1 MSTQIERLAI
11 ELLSLPTPSRSLLVK
26 QLISS
31 LEETEAP
38 EVSDA
43 WLKEIERRDVEVS
56 EGKVQCVPVEDVL
69 RRARERVQ

>member
-1 MSTQIERLAI
+1 MSAQIERLAI
-11 ELLSLPTPSRSLLVK
+11 ELLGLPTSSRSLLVK

-31 LEETEAP
+31 LEEKEAP

-43 WLKEIERRDVEVS
+43 WLKEIERRDAEVL

-69 RRARERVQ
+69 RRGRERVQ